1 MRKIPHLIWLAS
13 LTAALL
19 CGCGASQAEAPA
31 SAPAPAVSEPEPVP
45 EPPPPPPYTLDRFN
59 IPEEVNA
66 DAVLR
71 ASETPVTYDQVL
83 DEAERQGD
91 LGEQIDLTGYRLT
104 VRQIQDVTARCADRT
119 VAWQLDVD
127 GVPVTPDMTE
137 LDLSGHDLAGLGVDL
152 YELFGMLPNLT
163 RADICK
169 TGFTNADYA
178 ALQDTFPDIRMIWE
192 IVWHHW
198 TFRTDVVAF
207 STMKTCAQTF
217 FLYDEDAQYL
227 RYCTDLVALDLGHN
241 RVHDWSFLQYMPN
254 LKILIAVD
262 NQVEDLSWIQYTPKL
277 EYLEFFVGYVTDLS
291 FLQYTPNLKD
301 LNISYNRVS
310 DATYLYNLPNLER
323 LWMEHTRIPYSEFQ
337 KLKEAYPNAKIV
349 RNGEGSID
357 QGWRTHERYYA
368 MRDMFKNNYVHE
380 LFMDEEPG

>member
-1 MRKIPHLIWLAS
+1 MREKPCLVY
-13 LTAALL
+13 LTALAAALI
-19 CGCGASQAEAPA
+19 CCSGCAQGNPTPAHTSA
-31 SAPAPAVSEPEPVP
+31 SASMSFPEP
-45 EPPPPPPYTLDRFN
+45 PPPPPPYTLDRSN
-59 IPEEVNA
+59 IPEEA
-66 DAVLR
+66 DVVVPMMG
-71 ASETPVTYDQVL
+71 SEALVTYSRIL
-83 DEAERQGD
+83 DNAEQQGNQGD
-91 LGEQIDLTGYRLT
+91 TIDLTAYRLT
-104 VRQIQDVTARCADRT
+104 VPQIKDVTARCEGRS
-119 VAWQLDVD
+119 VMWQLDVD
-127 GVPVTPDMTE
+127 GVAVTPDAEE
-137 LDLSGHDLAGLGVDL
+137 LDLSGHDLAGLGIDLKEVFALLPQLTRVDL
-152 YELFGMLPNLT
+152 
-163 RADICK
+163 CK
-169 TGFTNADYA
+169 TGFTNAEYA

-262 NQVEDLSWIQYTPKL
+262 NQVKDLSWIQYTPKL

-310 DATYLYNLPNLER
+310 DATYLYDLPNLER
-323 LWMEHTRIPYSEFQ
+323 LWMEHTRIPYSDYQ
-337 KLKEAYPNAKIV
+337 KLRETYPNAKIV

-368 MRDMFKNNYVHE
+368 MRDMFKNNHVHE
-380 LFMDEEPG
+380 LFMDKEEVG

>member
-1 MRKIPHLIWLAS
+1 MRNTLILLAA
-13 LTAALL
+13 LTAVLTCSCAQ
-19 CGCGASQAEAPA
+19 GGGDAPEE
-31 SAPAPAVSEPEPVP
+31 PAVSASVSTPAPTP
-45 EPPPPPPYTLDRFN
+45 EPPPPPPYSIDRSD
-59 IPEEVNA
+59 IPEEANTEVANLF
-66 DAVLR
+66 DQ
-71 ASETPVTYDQVL
+71 ASATYNEVL
-83 DEAERQGD
+83 DNAEWQGD
-91 LGEQIDLTGYRLT
+91 HGETIDLTAYRLS
-104 VRQIQDVTARCADRT
+104 VPQIKDVTSRCSARE
-119 VAWQLDVD
+119 VLWQLDID
-127 GVPVTPDMTE
+127 GVTVKPEDTE

-152 YELFGMLPNLT
+152 YEVFSVLPNLT
-163 RADICK
+163 RVDLCK
-169 TGFTNADYA
+169 TGFTNAEYA

-262 NQVEDLSWIQYTPKL
+262 NQVKDLSWIQYTPKL

-310 DATYLYNLPNLER
+310 DATYLYDLPNLER
-323 LWMEHTRIPYSEFQ
+323 LWMEHTRIPRSEYQ
-337 KLKEAYPNAKIV
+337 KLKETYPNAKIV
-349 RNGEGSID
+349 RDGEGSID

-380 LFMDEEPG
+380 LFAD

>member
-1 MRKIPHLIWLAS
+1 MRKIPHLIWLAA

-19 CGCGASQAEAPA
+19 CGCGASQAGPPA
-31 SAPAPAVSEPEPVP
+31 GTSTPAPAVSEPEPVP
-45 EPPPPPPYTLDRFN
+45 EPPPPYTLDRSH
-59 IPEEVNA
+59 IPEQVNVEVTT
-66 DAVLR
+66 LP
-71 ASETPVTYDQVL
+71 SETPVPYAQVL

-91 LGEQIDLTGYRLT
+91 LGERIDLTGYRLT

-119 VAWQLDVD
+119 VDWQLDVD

-152 YELFGMLPNLT
+152 YELFGMLPNLA

-337 KLKEAYPNAKIV
+337 KLKEAYPNAQIV